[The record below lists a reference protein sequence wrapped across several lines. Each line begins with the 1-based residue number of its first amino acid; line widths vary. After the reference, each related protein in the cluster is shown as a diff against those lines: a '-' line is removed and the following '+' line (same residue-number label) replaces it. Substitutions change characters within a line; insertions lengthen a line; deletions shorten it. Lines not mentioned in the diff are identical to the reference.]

1 MMQSTFLRR
10 RKMPLR
16 SLLCFMVATIA
27 FAPVEGFGGPGV
39 FIQSSDDA
47 VDLDKYR
54 WSRRLLL
61 LFAPSE
67 TEPSYVQQRA
77 ALEAAESDLAERD
90 MVVISDTDPEAQG
103 ALRRTFGVE
112 GFAVLLIGKDGGVK
126 LQRQEPITADA
137 LFAVIDAMPM
147 RRQEMRD

>member
-1 MMQSTFLRR
+1 
-10 RKMPLR
+10 MPSR
-16 SLLCFMVATIA
+16 SLLWFMVATIA

-47 VDLDKYR
+47 ADLNKYR
-54 WSRRLLL
+54 WSHRLLL
-61 LFAPSE
+61 LFAPSAA
-67 TEPSYVQQRA
+67 EPAYVQQRA

-90 MVVISDTDPEAQG
+90 MVVISDTDPTAQG
-103 ALRRTFGVE
+103 ALHRSFGID

-126 LQRQEPITADA
+126 LQSQEPITADA